1 MPSFL
6 KSKLG
11 RCFAGIYLFVIVLVV
26 LQIISSP
33 PHAMNGMAILILT
46 APFSIFLAVFF
57 DSLGITSPTNDQ
69 FLYVYVAF
77 GGFMNILI
85 LQLFGYSLSRVIGF
99 LSSSKEKDS
108 HKK

>member
-6 KSKLG
+6 KSKMG
-11 RCFAGIYLFVIVLVV
+11 RCFAGIYLFVIIFVV
-26 LQIISSP
+26 FQIISSP

-46 APFSIFLAVFF
+46 APFSIFLAILF

-85 LQLFGYSLSRVIGF
+85 LQLFGYSLSKLIGF
-99 LSSSKEKDS
+99 LSSSEKKDPQ
-108 HKK
+108 KK